1 MTSSLLKVVVTT
13 QTTPICDDLTLV
25 VNCEFVLYCN
35 GLYVVTTQT
44 TPICDGIFK
53 FLLDCNGLVRY
64 FGEL

>member
-1 MTSSLLKVVVTT
+1 M
-13 QTTPICDDLTLV
+13 TPICDDLTLV